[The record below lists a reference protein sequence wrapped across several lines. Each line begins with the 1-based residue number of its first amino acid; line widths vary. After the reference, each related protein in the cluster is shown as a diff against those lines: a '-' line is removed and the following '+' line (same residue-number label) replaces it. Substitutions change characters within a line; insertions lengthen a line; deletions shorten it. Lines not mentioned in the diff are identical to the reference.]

1 MKRHYSWVI
10 LSVSV
15 LVTMAAIGLARFG
28 YTMILPSMK
37 EGLGISGVQAGD
49 LATGN
54 LVGYLVLALFGGL
67 LASRFGPRIVIA
79 VSLLLTAFSMLLTG
93 LARSFPT
100 ALAMRIITGLGSGGV
115 NVPVMG
121 LISAWFVSRRRGL
134 ASGIAVS
141 GSSLG
146 LILTGLIVP
155 TILAQNPEMGW
166 RNAWY
171 FMSAAAFLVTLVS
184 FLFLRNRPA
193 DKGLKPYG
201 GGEIAPALS
210 ESGKLSSIK
219 WTDIYRTPV
228 LWHLGVIYLFFGFS
242 YIIYVTFFAHYLTVE
257 AGLSA
262 FSAGRIWFVIG
273 VISIVSGFIWGSVSD
288 KIGRKYTL
296 AMVFVIQCL
305 SYITFGLWKSMPGYT
320 ISALLFSL
328 TAWSIPAI
336 MAATTG
342 DIVGARLA
350 PAALG
355 FITLFFGIGQ
365 AAGPFAAGR
374 IADFSGTYTG
384 AFALAAGAAFFGA
397 VLSLFITRRLHR

>member
-1 MKRHYSWVI
+1 
-10 LSVSV
+10 
-15 LVTMAAIGLARFG
+15 
-28 YTMILPSMK
+28 
-37 EGLGISGVQAGD
+37 
-49 LATGN
+49 
-54 LVGYLVLALFGGL
+54 
-67 LASRFGPRIVIA
+67 
-79 VSLLLTAFSMLLTG
+79 MLLTG
-93 LARSFPT
+93 FARSFPA
-100 ALAMRIITGLGSGGV
+100 ALTMRIITGLGSGGA

-155 TILAQNPEMGW
+155 TILGQNPEMGW
-166 RNAWY
+166 RNVWY
-171 FMSAAAFLVTLVS
+171 FMSAVTFLITLVS

-193 DKGLKPYG
+193 DKGLKPFG
-201 GGEIAPALS
+201 GGEITPALS

-219 WTDIYRTPV
+219 WTNIYRMPV
-228 LWHLGVIYLFFGFS
+228 LWHLGAIYLLFGFS
-242 YIIYVTFFAHYLTVE
+242 YIIYATFFAQYLTAE

-262 FSAGRIWFVIG
+262 FSAGRIWFAIG

-288 KIGRKYTL
+288 RIGRKYSL

-328 TAWSIPAI
+328 TAWSVPAI

-355 FITLFFGIGQ
+355 FITLLFGIGQ

-384 AFALAAGAAFFGA
+384 AFTLAGGAAFIGA
-397 VLSLFITRRLHR
+397 VLSLFITRRFHR

>member
-1 MKRHYSWVI
+1 
-10 LSVSV
+10 
-15 LVTMAAIGLARFG
+15 
-28 YTMILPSMK
+28 MK

-54 LVGYLVLALFGGL
+54 LAGYLVLALFGGF
-67 LASRFGPRIVIA
+67 LASRFGPRIVIT

-93 LARSFPT
+93 LSRSFPA
-100 ALAMRIITGLGSGGV
+100 ALTMRIITGLGSGGA

-171 FMSAAAFLVTLVS
+171 FMSAAAFLVTLVG

-201 GGEIAPALS
+201 GEEIASVLS
-210 ESGKLSSIK
+210 ESGKLSSLK

-228 LWHLGVIYLFFGFS
+228 LWHLGAIYLFFGFS
-242 YIIYVTFFAHYLTVE
+242 YIIYTTFFAQYLTVE

-262 FSAGRIWFVIG
+262 FSAGRIWFAIG
-273 VISIVSGFIWGSVSD
+273 VISIVSGFIWGLVSD
-288 KIGRKYTL
+288 RIGRKYSL
-296 AMVFVIQCL
+296 AMVLGIQCL
-305 SYITFGLWKSMPGYT
+305 SYLTFGLCKNMTGYT

-328 TAWSIPAI
+328 TAWGIPAV
-336 MAATTG
+336 MAAATG

-365 AAGPFAAGR
+365 AAGPFTAGR
-374 IADFSGTYTG
+374 MADFSGTYTG
-384 AFALAAGAAFFGA
+384 AFALAAVAAFFGA
-397 VLSLFITRRLHR
+397 VLSLFIMRKFHR